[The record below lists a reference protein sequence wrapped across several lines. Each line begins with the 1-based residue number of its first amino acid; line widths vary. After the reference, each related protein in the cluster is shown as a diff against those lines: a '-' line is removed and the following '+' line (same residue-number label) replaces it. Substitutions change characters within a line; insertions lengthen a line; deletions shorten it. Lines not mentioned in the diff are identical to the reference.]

1 MRKLLLTV
9 LTEAPQEQS
18 NLMKSL
24 EITWKGMLAIFI
36 AMGIIFLFVY
46 VFNKVM
52 NINAEKYADLDN
64 KDLFAKISIALG
76 KLSLYTGIIVLG
88 LVFGIPG
95 IVFSLLGKKSSL
107 YEEEVKKGLK
117 NSIIGTCIGLVAL
130 VVVIVVLTLI

>member
-52 NINAEKYADLDN
+52 NINAEKYAYLDN

>member
-46 VFNKVM
+46 MFNKVM

>member
-1 MRKLLLTV
+1 MRELLLTV
-9 LTEAPQEQS
+9 LTETPKDEN

-46 VFNKVM
+46 IFNNLMNVKV
-52 NINAEKYADLDN
+52 EKYADLDN
-64 KDLFAKISIALG
+64 KDLFAKIGSTLG
-76 KLSLYTGIIVLG
+76 KLSLYTGIVVLG

-107 YEEEVKKGLK
+107 YQKEAQKGLK
-117 NSIIGTCIGLVAL
+117 NSIIGS
-130 VVVIVVLTLI
+130 

>member
-1 MRKLLLTV
+1 MRELLLTV
-9 LTEAPQEQS
+9 LTETPKDEN

-46 VFNKVM
+46 IFNNLMNVKV
-52 NINAEKYADLDN
+52 EKYADLDN
-64 KDLFAKISIALG
+64 KDLFAKIGSTLG
-76 KLSLYTGIIVLG
+76 KLSLYTGIVVLG

-107 YEEEVKKGLK
+107 YQKEAQKGLK
-117 NSIIGTCIGLVAL
+117 NSIIGSCVGLAAL